1 MASTIDP
8 DLPLG
13 ALVTGRPGR
22 TLVLEA
28 YHLDYCC
35 GGSRSLREACHEAGA
50 SLDEVV
56 AALAADDER
65 NAGDHAPSWSEMGIG
80 ALAGHILDVHHTYYK
95 RAMPRLAEMADKVVN
110 AHGEHHPELIEVRD
124 VLTRL
129 REELDE
135 HMGKEERALFPWC
148 QQIAAAVR
156 IEDIGVAGVDGPIN
170 CMLREHDDAG
180 IALETVRS
188 LTRDYSPPAD
198 ACPTL
203 IAYLDGLRELE
214 EDLHLHIH
222 KENNLL
228 FGKVLERE
236 KQLADAAEAGS
247 MEI

>member
-1 MASTIDP
+1 MASMIDP

-22 TLVLEA
+22 TRVLEA

-35 GGSRSLREACHEAGA
+35 GGSRSLREACSEAGV

-56 AALAADDER
+56 GALGADDER
-65 NAGDHAPSWSEMGIG
+65 NAGDGAPGWAEMGIG
-80 ALAGHILDVHHTYYK
+80 ALAGHILDVHHTFMK
-95 RAMPRLAEMADKVVN
+95 QAMPRLAEMADKVVN
-110 AHGEHHPELIEVRD
+110 AHGERHPELIEVRT
-124 VLTRL
+124 VYTRL

-135 HMGKEERALFPWC
+135 HLQKEERALFPWC
-148 QQIAAAVR
+148 QQIASAVR
-156 IEDIGVAGVDGPIN
+156 IEDVGVAGIDGPIN
-170 CMLREHDDAG
+170 CMLKEHDDAG
-180 IALETVRS
+180 VALETIRS
-188 LTRDYSPPAD
+188 LTRDHSPPAD

-203 IAYLDGLRELE
+203 IAYFDGLRELE

-236 KQLADAAEAGS
+236 KELADAAEAGS
-247 MEI
+247 LQV